1 MNDLFRNKFESFLKT
16 SSNYFKNF
24 PCDCLSKNGQ
34 MVSPIETSVSVRK
47 WQVFG
52 IRTIE
57 QHRLTFF
64 GTQHHKFRCNTRI
77 LNQACMLFSDSR
89 LLENDVFHLQVQ
101 YLFQYGCY
109 IFQTFLMCA
118 TGPYL
123 FRNKKSFEYSLNWR
137 ISDGMYMMLHMGY
150 HGGLTWPQRCGN
162 FF

>member
-1 MNDLFRNKFESFLKT
+1 MNDLLRNKFESFLKT

-24 PCDCLSKNGQ
+24 ACDCLSKNGQ

-123 FRNKKSFEYSLNWR
+123 LNIRW
-137 ISDGMYMMLHMGY
+137 IDEFWTECTWCYIWGIMVD
-150 HGGLTWPQRCGN
+150 WPQRCSLKL
-162 FF
+162 F

>member
-24 PCDCLSKNGQ
+24 TCDCLSKNGQ

-89 LLENDVFHLQVQ
+89 LLENDVFHLP
-101 YLFQYGCY
+101 GS
-109 IFQTFLMCA
+109 I
-118 TGPYL
+118 
-123 FRNKKSFEYSLNWR
+123 SLSIWL
-137 ISDGMYMMLHMGY
+137 LHI
-150 HGGLTWPQRCGN
+150 PN
-162 FF
+162 FFDVCNSSMSVDK